1 MGALWC
7 TQIAS
12 VIPTIKA
19 CAIAYPSYEQG
30 EDTAFEMNS
39 PTFKLR
45 FMFMA
50 GYENEAEFDK
60 FVQGINAQGLG
71 EKVTCPY
78 LVCSGEDDDWSSIE
92 STFAVLNDVKTP
104 KELLLYQGEG
114 HTLHS
119 RPSSYL
125 GPNEFVY
132 MADWIADRFRG
143 KPMESVLTVVDAT
156 GRIHRQPGRGT
167 ATTTTA
173 FPSSGNRSTAIH
185 LRRGVSMSIERTR
198 RSPSPCSQRPGTT
211 GTSVRRRSTSTPMS
225 SITSTTPRGS
235 KPSKG

>member
-1 MGALWC
+1 LREIYVTDAGFYEAGRAIHEWLGQQDEIDTDQLAVRGVSMGALWC
-7 TQIAS
+7 TQIS
-12 VIPTIKA
+12 TVIPTIKA

-30 EDTAFEMNS
+30 EDTAFQMNS

-50 GYENEAEFDK
+50 GFQDEAEFDK
-60 FVQGINAQGLG
+60 FIQGINAHGLG

-92 STFAVLNDVKTP
+92 STFDVLNDVKTP

-132 MADWIADRFRG
+132 MADWIADRFKGR
-143 KPMESVLTVVDAT
+143 PMESVLSVVDAT
-156 GRIHRQPGRGT
+156 GRIHREPWGD
-167 ATTTTA
+167 
-173 FPSSGNRSTAIH
+173 
-185 LRRGVSMSIERTR
+185 R
-198 RSPSPCSQRPGTT
+198 RSYDYGLPDLA
-211 GTSVRRRSTSTPMS
+211 
-225 SITSTTPRGS
+225 
-235 KPSKG
+235 